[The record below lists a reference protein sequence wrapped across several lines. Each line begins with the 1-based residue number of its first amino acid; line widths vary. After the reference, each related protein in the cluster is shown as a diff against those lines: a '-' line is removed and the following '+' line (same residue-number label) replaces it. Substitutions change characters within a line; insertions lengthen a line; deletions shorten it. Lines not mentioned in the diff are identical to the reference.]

1 MILPSASTLVV
12 HFYLLKMKL
21 LAKALEEYRT
31 VNMKKGIVCRIVWKP
46 GQLHQSETVFFIK

>member
-12 HFYLLKMKL
+12 HFYLLKMNL

-31 VNMKKGIVCRIVWKP
+31 VNMKKGIVCRIV
-46 GQLHQSETVFFIK
+46 